1 VDKLEFLP
9 PDDVLIF
16 RYLSLSLSCFCF
28 FGLFMCNPFVS
39 FAFGA
44 QFSVVVVVIVY
55 CWWQFAM
62 QFFNTRETVLLL
74 PLLLLR
80 WPCDC
85 GYSVVVVVLL
95 VACCIFCN
103 FFFHNLHFTFFCSS
117 FDDFDFVGKHIHT
130 HTNTNT
136 L

>member
-1 VDKLEFLP
+1 MKNSPRMPQEPAQKCGEIPATGLGVVEVKVDKLEFLP

-85 GYSVVVVVLL
+85 GYS
-95 VACCIFCN
+95 CCCCCFC
-103 FFFHNLHFTFFCSS
+103 
-117 FDDFDFVGKHIHT
+117 
-130 HTNTNT
+130 
-136 L
+136 